1 MDSFALYV
9 TTTVLVLTVL
19 VSSPARGNE
28 SFFGLYRATRSGP
41 PLAKNQNPVCRKAQL
56 LHSDVVQNASLEGQL
71 HAGNFTFLGA
81 VKDMEECMS
90 LCCASKRCQLAYM
103 DKAKCYGV
111 KCYSEELC
119 KITTG
124 YSTNDVKIS
133 LMVRNDINR
142 KAYVTAYIVVV
153 LVAFGAAVS
162 GTVWAV
168 FIFVRRYRENGGTKS
183 RDGEDEEEDTK
194 AEPKVY

>member
-1 MDSFALYV
+1 M
-9 TTTVLVLTVL
+9 
-19 VSSPARGNE
+19 
-28 SFFGLYRATRSGP
+28 
-41 PLAKNQNPVCRKAQL
+41 
-56 LHSDVVQNASLEGQL
+56 VQNATLEGQL

-103 DKAKCYGV
+103 DNAKCYGV

-124 YSTNDVKIS
+124 ISTNDVKIS

-142 KAYVTAYIVVV
+142 K
-153 LVAFGAAVS
+153 GKS
-162 GTVWAV
+162 
-168 FIFVRRYRENGGTKS
+168 FICRDYYKRKMKINKNKIKIQFVRS
-183 RDGEDEEEDTK
+183 RSD
-194 AEPKVY
+194 

>member
-1 MDSFALYV
+1 ML
-9 TTTVLVLTVL
+9 
-19 VSSPARGNE
+19 
-28 SFFGLYRATRSGP
+28 ATRAGP
-41 PLAKNQNPVCRKAQL
+41 PLAINQNPVCKKAQL

-90 LCCASKRCQLAYM
+90 LCCVSKRCQLAYM

-124 YSTNDVKIS
+124 ISTDDVKIS

-142 KAYVTAYIVVV
+142 KGIVK
-153 LVAFGAAVS
+153 
-162 GTVWAV
+162 
-168 FIFVRRYRENGGTKS
+168 IK
-183 RDGEDEEEDTK
+183 
-194 AEPKVY
+194 

>member
-1 MDSFALYV
+1 MDKFLFYLA
-9 TTTVLVLTVL
+9 TITFMLTVFM
-19 VSSPARGNE
+19 SGSTRGHD
-28 SFFGLYRATRSGP
+28 SFFGLYRAPRSGP
-41 PLAKNQNPVCRKAQL
+41 PLAKNQNPVCKKAQL
-56 LHSDVVQNASLEGQL
+56 LHSDIVQNASLEGQL
-71 HAGNFTFLGA
+71 HAGNFSFLGD

-103 DKAKCYGV
+103 DNAKCYGV

-119 KITTG
+119 KITTA

-168 FIFVRRYRENGGTKS
+168 FIFVRRYRENGGTKVK
-183 RDGEDEEEDTK
+183 DEDEEDAT

>member
-1 MDSFALYV
+1 MDSFTFYLLSV
-9 TTTVLVLTVL
+9 VLVLTFFVAT
-19 VSSPARGNE
+19 PATGSD
-28 SFFGLYRATRSGP
+28 SFFGLYRASRSAP
-41 PLAKNQNPVCRKAQL
+41 PLAKNQNPVCKKAQL
-56 LHSDVVQNASLEGQL
+56 LHSDIVQNASLEGQL
-71 HAGNFTFLGA
+71 HAGNFTFLGP
-81 VKDMEECMS
+81 VKNMEECMS

-103 DKAKCYGV
+103 DQAKCYGV

-124 YSTNDVKIS
+124 YTPSDVKIS

-168 FIFVRRYRENGGTKS
+168 FIFVRRYRENGGTKPNEG
-183 RDGEDEEEDTK
+183 DDEDPK

>member
-1 MDSFALYV
+1 M
-9 TTTVLVLTVL
+9 
-19 VSSPARGNE
+19 
-28 SFFGLYRATRSGP
+28 
-41 PLAKNQNPVCRKAQL
+41 
-56 LHSDVVQNASLEGQL
+56 VQNASLEGQL
-71 HAGNFTFLGA
+71 QAGNFTFLGA

-124 YSTNDVKIS
+124 ISTNDVKIS

-142 KAYVTAYIVVV
+142 KGKEV
-153 LVAFGAAVS
+153 LSS
-162 GTVWAV
+162 GVLFSYLKINVYTVMT
-168 FIFVRRYRENGGTKS
+168 GGL
-183 RDGEDEEEDTK
+183 
-194 AEPKVY
+194 